1 MSGSGDE
8 RGIEEELALDSASRE
23 AAPATPRQH
32 SPQLGDEA
40 PAGLNPSSR
49 SALSAEPCAGAT
61 PPKTKAK
68 SKAKSKAK
76 AKSKSCPMVKRI
88 EDVLD
93 KDTLTEHLLRLK
105 EEQQVAK
112 DERRKLAA
120 EIRNAER
127 RKNRLRKRAKML
139 TDEDLLQ
146 VLMIRKTARQTQENA
161 TGQDPSGAS
170 GLSAEERPS

>member
-1 MSGSGDE
+1 
-8 RGIEEELALDSASRE
+8 
-23 AAPATPRQH
+23 
-32 SPQLGDEA
+32 
-40 PAGLNPSSR
+40 
-49 SALSAEPCAGAT
+49 
-61 PPKTKAK
+61 
-68 SKAKSKAK
+68 
-76 AKSKSCPMVKRI
+76 MVKRI

-120 EIRNAER
+120 DIRNAER

-139 TDEDLLQ
+139 TGEDLLQ

-161 TGQDPSGAS
+161 TAQDPSSAS
-170 GLSAEERPS
+170 GLSAEERLHSQIV